1 MYVVPVQKKSKDQD
15 KFQFQVDGVTYEAVR
30 FDLLPTS
37 FVESV
42 SELPDKLV
50 TKAMRLALAGDDEDL
65 AAKLAALPIKHVADL
80 IGAWQK
86 ESKIS
91 LGE

>member
-1 MYVVPVQKKSKDQD
+1 MYVVPAAKKSKDQD
-15 KFQFQVDGVTYEAVR
+15 KFQFQVEGVTYEAPR

-37 FVESV
+37 FIESV

-50 TKAMRLALAGDDEDL
+50 TKAMRLALAGEDDDL
-65 AAKLAALPIKHVADL
+65 AAKLAALPIADVAAL
-80 IGAWQK
+80 LKAWQK
-86 ESKIS
+86 ESSVS